1 MSAMAVELQRVLISD
16 AVDSSCKTILEEG
29 GVAVDYRPGL
39 SRDELLTCIKVCCTC
54 VIIYVCTYVHGRAAT
69 RVRVGTRVCADGTW
83 NTAISYF
90 LNSRTAL
97 RRSLCIGSVTEAPQP
112 PSACV
117 SMHIICVVLRY

>member
-1 MSAMAVELQRVLISD
+1 MAVELQRVLISD

-54 VIIYVCTYVHGRAAT
+54 AIIYVFTYVHGRAA
-69 RVRVGTRVCADGTW
+69 TRVCADGTW

-90 LNSRTAL
+90 LNSRTGVNNLGGAL
-97 RRSLCIGSVTEAPQP
+97 GQLLKHPQP

-117 SMHIICVVLRY
+117 SMHIICVVLGY